1 MRKNITTLAEETRK
15 NRLRMHD
22 LVEQG
27 YPEYHALAK
36 VFPGDSNRRR
46 QLKMWQQNG
55 LWPVPFDEL
64 KRRDKPERPVES
76 AQIEEASDKAPVC
89 NPEAPEAMGR
99 GEIEELVTEIV
110 NRELARLFNNVV
122 VSPIPKTGKTGKR
135 AIKKAF
141 SLPADLW
148 EEVERLFPGEIMSN
162 VITAALRLYVNGK
175 KELSELREAR

>member
-1 MRKNITTLAEETRK
+1 MRKNLTTLAEETRK

-64 KRRDKPERPVES
+64 KQRGKSEKAVENVQREKPSDKPSVRGSETT
-76 AQIEEASDKAPVC
+76 
-89 NPEAPEAMGR
+89 EAMGR

-110 NRELARLFNNVV
+110 NRELSRLFNNVV

-148 EEVERLFPGEIMSN
+148 DEVERLFPGEIMSN

-175 KELSELREAR
+175 KELNELREAR

>member
-46 QLKMWQQNG
+46 QLKIWQQNG

-64 KRRDKPERPVES
+64 KGGGKPERAVES
-76 AQIEEASDKAPVC
+76 VQIDEPSEKQSVRGPK
-89 NPEAPEAMGR
+89 APEAMGR

-175 KELSELREAR
+175 KELNELKEAR